1 MFSTAQ
7 IDMIKGLVPKMKE
20 QGYNYYIAV
29 TDNLRDNNTS
39 PDLYIYFSQT
49 EIFATD
55 ILKYD
60 IPNYSKLYSI
70 KSSNGSTYNNTGARI
85 DISDI
90 EVGRIIT
97 VDEVEFVSTN
107 ATFTEISE
115 VQPDFTFTEVGQYET
130 QGGLLFTLSVFLF
143 LFGFLKIFRR

>member
-7 IDMIKGLVPKMKE
+7 LDMIKGLVPKMKE
-20 QGYNYYIAV
+20 QGYNYYVAV
-29 TDNLRDNNTS
+29 SDNVRDNSSN

-55 ILKYD
+55 ILRYD

-70 KSSNGSTYNNTGARI
+70 KTSNGSSYNSTGVRI

-90 EVGRIIT
+90 ELGKIIT

-107 ATFTEISE
+107 ATFTAVSE
-115 VQPDFTFTEVGQYET
+115 VQPDYTFTEVGQYET
-130 QGGLLFTLSVFLF
+130 QGGMLFTLSVFLF
-143 LFGFLKIFRR
+143 LFAFLKLFRR